1 MKTKNQKTKSKSQ
14 TKTSKS
20 DERIGGKTYT
30 ESDIVFIANKF
41 IQLGLNIQ
49 SISQGLKEKAIC
61 EEFANAN
68 DLQMQERLQKLFIE
82 KDKLINFEDLQ
93 KKLLTVNDIETVL
106 KYQDVFQLSVIEN
119 LK

>member
-1 MKTKNQKTKSKSQ
+1 MGKQIKKTKSKNEN
-14 TKTSKS
+14 KTSKS

-30 ESDIVFIANKF
+30 ESDVIFIANKF

-49 SISQGLKEKAIC
+49 SICQGLKEKAIC

-68 DLQMQERLQKLFIE
+68 DLQMQEKIQKLFTE
-82 KDKLINFEDLQ
+82 KDKLVNLEDLQ
-93 KKLLTVNDIETVL
+93 KKMLTVKDIETIL
-106 KYQDVFQLSVIEN
+106 KYQDVFQLSIIEN